1 MPRTDAP
8 SKIYIE
14 QVDYIRAIASVG
26 VALFHLGGKVLPGL
40 KFGWLGVQMFFLLS
54 GFIIC
59 WSIPNNYD
67 WSMAKTFILKR
78 LTRIEP
84 PFIISLILLLVV
96 QYVLVS
102 NYKPDW
108 INVLFHLAYLN
119 SFFNRPYLNPVYWTL
134 GIEFQFY
141 LLIAIIFPLINKKF
155 GVLILI
161 AISLTPLFVT
171 IPALGLLNVFPG
183 FAIGI
188 CLFLIR
194 SNSLTLKYSLTLLIL
209 TVLTFLVEGPL
220 QTSATLIA
228 FLILILP
235 IKSNSIIRFFSKI
248 SFSLYLTHD
257 IIGSTYVVRVGTL
270 LPKTFLWK
278 SFEFSTG
285 LIISISFAYLFYLMI
300 ERPFFL
306 LSKKI
311 VYPNK

>member
-1 MPRTDAP
+1 M
-8 SKIYIE
+8 
-14 QVDYIRAIASVG
+14 
-26 VALFHLGGKVLPGL
+26 
-40 KFGWLGVQMFFLLS
+40 GVQMFFLLS

-67 WSMAKTFILKR
+67 WSMARTFILKR
-78 LTRIEP
+78 ITRIEP
-84 PFIISLILLLVV
+84 PFIISVILLLVV
-96 QYVLVS
+96 QYILVP

-108 INVLFHLAYLN
+108 INVLFHFAYLN
-119 SFFNRPYLNPVYWTL
+119 SFFNQPYLNPVYWTL

-141 LLIAIIFPLINKKF
+141 LLIAVIFPLINKKF
-155 GVLILI
+155 GFLILI
-161 AISLTPLFVT
+161 AISIIPLFVN
-171 IPALGLLNVFPG
+171 IPALGLINVFPG

-194 SNSLTLKYSLTLLIL
+194 VNSLTLKYSLTLLIL
-209 TVLTFLVEGPL
+209 IVLTFLVEGPL

-235 IKSNSIIRFFSKI
+235 IKSNSFIRFFSKI

-257 IIGSTYVVRVGTL
+257 IIGSTYVVHLGSL

-278 SFEFSTG
+278 AFEFSSSC
-285 LIISISFAYLFYLMI
+285 IISVLFAYLFYLMI
-300 ERPFFL
+300 EKPFFL

-311 VYPNK
+311 VYR